1 MSMVET
7 RAHAEAVAAE
17 KNAATSAST
26 HDANVATQ
34 APTNAALEQSQGT
47 TRQWKNGI
55 IITRNRTIAIVAIT
69 AIFAGAILVFI
80 LFLIGS
86 AILNAQLMAR
96 RDLAI
101 DEFKEV
107 QENIGKLRDNITKL
121 ENNENLE
128 YLSPIKDVTCY
139 GDDGKAITDY
149 SDIEL
154 KRNCTALRALNSALP
169 SGGRLEQERL
179 MTYITKLIL
188 DIDHKVEIK
197 NIRINK
203 NKKDYEYNNEYG
215 SGIKG
220 IGVDID
226 LVGTMEGMSEVMMN
240 FERSIRFLN
249 WEKLNIVAEKNNN
262 VHLTGCVSSY
272 YLTNTSMD
280 EYMHDDILKMGMTG
294 IIWNNTNKDNK

>member
-7 RAHAEAVAAE
+7 KAHAEAVAAE
-17 KNAATSAST
+17 KKAATSAST
-26 HDANVATQ
+26 YDTNIATQ
-34 APTNAALEQSQGT
+34 VSANTAPEQSQGT

-55 IITRNRTIAIVAIT
+55 VITRSRTIAIVAIT

-101 DEFKEV
+101 EEFKEV
-107 QENIGKLRDNITKL
+107 QENIGNLRNNIIKL
-121 ENNENLE
+121 ESNENLE
-128 YLSPIKDVTCY
+128 YLSPIRDVTCY
-139 GDDGKAITDY
+139 GDDGKLITEY
-149 SDIEL
+149 SSIDL

-179 MTYITKLIL
+179 ITYITKLIL
-188 DIDHKVEIK
+188 EVDHKVEIK
-197 NIRINK
+197 NIKINK
-203 NKKDYEYNNEYG
+203 NKDDYAYNGEYG

-220 IGVDID
+220 IGVDLD
-226 LVGTMEGMSEVMMN
+226 LVGSMEGMSEVMMN

-249 WEKLNIVAEKNNN
+249 WEKLNIIAEKNGN

-272 YLTNTSMD
+272 YLTNTSTD

-294 IIWNNTNKDNK
+294 IIWNNANKDNN

>member
-34 APTNAALEQSQGT
+34 ASTNAALEQSQGT

-101 DEFKEV
+101 EEFKEV

-128 YLSPIKDVTCY
+128 YLSPIKDATCY